1 MRDDARIW
9 ADVLQAV
16 AGSAA
21 ITMAAWGAAGGA
33 TSGLLIKV
41 SRRDLV
47 RHTLIGALVAGG
59 VGALATPLVMWAL
72 NLPAES
78 VAPVV
83 GGLAGSSAYLA
94 GLILPGVFEVILTRL
109 RRGVLPSD
117 PDRGGP
123 DV

>member
-1 MRDDARIW
+1 MSTEGGLW

-16 AGSAA
+16 AGSAVFSV
-21 ITMAAWGAAGGA
+21 AAWGAMGGA

-41 SRRDLV
+41 SRRDLI
-47 RHTLIGALVAGG
+47 RHTAIGALVAGG
-59 VGALATPLVMWAL
+59 VGALALPLVMWAV
-72 NLPAES
+72 NLPSET

-94 GLILPGVFEVILTRL
+94 GLILPGVFEVLLTRL

-117 PDRGGP
+117 PNQGGP